1 MILAFCVRY
10 NVSWKKQE
18 GRNAN
23 NKQEN
28 FCNFWE
34 EEYFFNESICF
45 YYRFMELD
53 NNSFTSFEISLTL
66 SIVLCMQIK
75 TDTVLNR

>member
-1 MILAFCVRY
+1 
-10 NVSWKKQE
+10 
-18 GRNAN
+18 
-23 NKQEN
+23 
-28 FCNFWE
+28 
-34 EEYFFNESICF
+34 
-45 YYRFMELD
+45 MELD